1 MAKQKPE
8 AGEVLNRVV
17 KITKEN
23 ADIISQGV
31 RPIQDDR
38 VKLTIT
44 DENLLIAEA
53 DDLGVIVRVV
63 VEANSVELQDD
74 ESEFSFFIS
83 KKTLSSITDVTRSE
97 LGMTTDGQHI
107 SFSSDGT
114 VLNMQLTFF
123 DIQIDST
130 FRDDDKEVI
139 IETKTADNVKD
150 MVTRLS
156 ISKATAKMALPSLK
170 LAQQVSYGSGSN
182 FTIYKKGFST
192 LECEVS
198 MRFLDFIAAI
208 SKFGMNIDF
217 IYDQIDKT
225 LVIRND
231 KVAYKTKEIEQKFPD
246 INAVLTEPLA
256 TVTLSTVGV
265 GLSLSKLSIPLIGM
279 QEQSITIDI
288 NDENKTEVGVSVTDS
303 SNNKSKDV
311 WAAVKPSGKY
321 SLTVDLNDLRAIAGV
336 IDESMEVTA
345 YESFTR
351 LSDLSQDTYIS
362 NFIQ

>member
-1 MAKQKPE
+1 MAKTKSE
-8 AGEVLNRVV
+8 SNEVLNRVV

-63 VEANSVELQDD
+63 VEANSVELQEG

-83 KKTLSSITDVTRSE
+83 KKTLSSITDVTKSE

-107 SFSSDGT
+107 SFNSDGT

-130 FRDDDKEVI
+130 FRDNDKEVI

-150 MVTRLS
+150 MVNRLS
-156 ISKATAKMALPSLK
+156 ISKATGKMAIPSLK
-170 LAQQVSYGSGSN
+170 LAQEVCYGNGSN
-182 FTIYKKGFST
+182 FTIYKKGFSM

-217 IYDQIDKT
+217 IYDQVDKT

-246 INAVLTEPLA
+246 INSVLTEPLA

-279 QEQSITIDI
+279 QEQSITLDID
-288 NDENKTEVGVSVTDS
+288 EEKKTEMGVSVTDS
-303 SNNKSKDV
+303 SNNKSRDV

-321 SLTVDLNDLRAIAGV
+321 SLTVDLNDLKAIASV
-336 IDESMEVTA
+336 IDESMELTA

-351 LSDLSQDTYIS
+351 LSDVSQDTYIS

>member
-63 VEANSVELQDD
+63 VEANSVELQDG
-74 ESEFSFFIS
+74 ETEFSFFIS

-170 LAQQVSYGSGSN
+170 LAKQVSYGSGSN

-345 YESFTR
+345 YEPFTR

>member
-63 VEANSVELQDD
+63 VEANSVELQAD

-246 INAVLTEPLA
+246 INAVLIEPLA

-288 NDENKTEVGVSVTDS
+288 NDENKTEVSVSVTDS

-351 LSDLSQDTYIS
+351 LSDVSQDTYIS

>member
-63 VEANSVELQDD
+63 VEANSVELQDG

-288 NDENKTEVGVSVTDS
+288 NDENKTEVSVSVTDS

>member
-63 VEANSVELQDD
+63 VEANSVELQDG
-74 ESEFSFFIS
+74 ETEFSFFIS

-208 SKFGMNIDF
+208 FKFGMNIDF

-256 TVTLSTVGV
+256 TLTLSTVGV

>member
-63 VEANSVELQDD
+63 VEANSVELQDG

-288 NDENKTEVGVSVTDS
+288 NNENKTEVSVSVTDS

>member
-63 VEANSVELQDD
+63 VEANSVELQDG
-74 ESEFSFFIS
+74 ETEFSFFIS

>member
-1 MAKQKPE
+1 MAKQTPE
-8 AGEVLNRVV
+8 ASEALNRVV

-31 RPIQDDR
+31 RPIQDDI

-63 VEANSVELQDD
+63 VEANSVELQNG

-170 LAQQVSYGSGSN
+170 LAQHVSYGSGSN
-182 FTIYKKGFST
+182 FTIYKKGFSI

-288 NDENKTEVGVSVTDS
+288 NDENKTEVSVSVTDS

-351 LSDLSQDTYIS
+351 LSDVSQDTYIS

>member
-8 AGEVLNRVV
+8 TGEVLNRVV

-63 VEANSVELQDD
+63 VEANSVELQND

-351 LSDLSQDTYIS
+351 LSDVSQDTYIS

>member
-63 VEANSVELQDD
+63 VEANSVELQDG

-170 LAQQVSYGSGSN
+170 LAQQVIYGSGSN

-231 KVAYKTKEIEQKFPD
+231 KVAYKTKEIEQKFPN
-246 INAVLTEPLA
+246 INDVLTEPLA

>member
-63 VEANSVELQDD
+63 VEANSVELQDG
-74 ESEFSFFIS
+74 ETEFSFFIS

-288 NDENKTEVGVSVTDS
+288 NDENKIEVGVSVTDS

>member
-63 VEANSVELQDD
+63 VEANSVELQDG

-256 TVTLSTVGV
+256 TVMLSTVGV
-265 GLSLSKLSIPLIGM
+265 SLSLSKLSIPLIGM

-288 NDENKTEVGVSVTDS
+288 NDENKTEVSVSVTDS

-321 SLTVDLNDLRAIAGV
+321 SLTVDLNDLKAIAGV

-351 LSDLSQDTYIS
+351 LSDVSQDTYIS

>member
-8 AGEVLNRVV
+8 AGEVINRVV

-63 VEANSVELQDD
+63 VEANSVELQDG

-288 NDENKTEVGVSVTDS
+288 NDENKTEVSVSVTDS

-321 SLTVDLNDLRAIAGV
+321 SPTVDLNDLRAIAGV